1 MGGRSIFLS
10 RVCLYIVYS
19 PYSCESDNLRA
30 LLDLGLGKDLSAEL
44 STPAYR
50 SAMEQLLQHH
60 KLGKYLSNQS
70 ASEEKVR
77 DFPAESIKK
86 AIH

>member
-1 MGGRSIFLS
+1 M
-10 RVCLYIVYS
+10 
-19 PYSCESDNLRA
+19 RA

-44 STPAYR
+44 STPAHR

-60 KLGKYLSNQS
+60 KLGKYLANQS

-77 DFPAESIKK
+77 QTKKLSTESFYSPPHKTPCRLPRRVPH
-86 AIH
+86 A